1 MRDPLEDRT
10 DALHLVKVR
19 RVWRTG
25 HKIEFRNAI
34 VGHQEKTVA
43 FDEAGNCGE

>member
-25 HKIEFRNAI
+25 HKIEFRDAI
-34 VGHQEKTVA
+34 VGHQEKIA
-43 FDEAGNCGE
+43 NSDEAGNPRE